1 MFCLEEEKPEIEL
14 VLKLLYKRGSSALD
28 ENQNGSGE
36 SQDVTIPKMYHLED
50 LIVTFHRELKKAL
63 KHFGEKPRE
72 QAEKYLSQFNSTS
85 AAQYKFETTYFNEIP
100 ACPFHE
106 VSCMT
111 YVNIGT

>member
-14 VLKLLYKRGSSALD
+14 VLKLLYERGS
-28 ENQNGSGE
+28 SGE
-36 SQDVTIPKMYHLED
+36 SQDVTIPKVYHLED

-85 AAQYKFETTYFNEIP
+85 AAKYKFETTYFNEIP

-106 VSCMT
+106 VCT
-111 YVNIGT
+111 YLVILF